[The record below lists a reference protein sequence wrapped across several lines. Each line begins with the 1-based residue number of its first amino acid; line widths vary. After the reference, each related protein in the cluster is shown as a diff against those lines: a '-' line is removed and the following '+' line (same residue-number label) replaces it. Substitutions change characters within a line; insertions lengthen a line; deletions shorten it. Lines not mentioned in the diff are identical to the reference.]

1 MPFDLPDTWA
11 WCRIASIVNYRI
23 GKPPGLLTI
32 CIENLAVKWLRKVVG
47 KWAGRIPLSPGF
59 RRAGGAP
66 TSLSAR
72 RGGPCKALLSR
83 SYAARRPL
91 FRFCPTPSESELS
104 FVAGH
109 KRNQHRFCDANSL
122 IINALRR
129 GRLRNNFTITSYNSN
144 CYIG

>member
-1 MPFDLPDTWA
+1 MDITDEVPFDLPDTWA

-91 FRFCPTPSESELS
+91 FRFRPLPYRSKLLTALAENEVSIAYAMLTPL
-104 FVAGH
+104 
-109 KRNQHRFCDANSL
+109 
-122 IINALRR
+122 
-129 GRLRNNFTITSYNSN
+129 
-144 CYIG
+144 